1 MSLTKPTKRLIIER
15 CLNHHGKKFKPLRII
30 TRLFALSIYL
40 KMNSYLR
47 YFQLE
52 KIIIALAIK
61 IKLLYNREVD
71 LNKLYFS
78 TMMKKVIFTLVFLVG
93 IASYTYGQSIATSAL
108 GSTNLDNFSFVGFDG
123 LGYDYFI
130 KDNVFSK
137 KSETQTWEYKN
148 VALGKISAVDLINP
162 LKIVLFYEDFNTIII
177 VDNQL
182 NEIQKFNLFDLDSS
196 IFASKV
202 GMAAQNKFWIY
213 NALTQQI
220 ILFDY
225 LNSTYK
231 NVGNPVQESVKFTQS
246 SFNEFYWIDEVNNWY
261 SIDIFG
267 KITLLANVPVFD
279 KVQVIDNDRL
289 LFSKGDKLYCLN
301 NVTKTVYQIEIV
313 EKTFENFYFKDQIL
327 AIFTDQQIKK
337 YKIKLP

>member
-1 MSLTKPTKRLIIER
+1 M
-15 CLNHHGKKFKPLRII
+15 
-30 TRLFALSIYL
+30 
-40 KMNSYLR
+40 
-47 YFQLE
+47 
-52 KIIIALAIK
+52 
-61 IKLLYNREVD
+61 
-71 LNKLYFS
+71 LYFS
-78 TMMKKVIFTLVFLVG
+78 IMMKKVLSILMLFVFLVQG
-93 IASYTYGQSIATSAL
+93 IQCQTIKTTAL
-108 GSTNLDNFSFVGFDG
+108 STTPLDNATFVGFDG

-137 KSETQTWEYKN
+137 RDAVQTWEYKN
-148 VALGKISAVDLINP
+148 VALGKISAVDIINP

-220 ILFDY
+220 MLFDY
-225 LNSTYK
+225 LNTTYK
-231 NVGNPVQESVKFTQS
+231 NVGNPVQESVTFTQS

-267 KITLLANVPVFD
+267 KSTLLATIPVFD
-279 KVQVIDNDRL
+279 KVQVVDNDHL
-289 LFSKGDKLYCLN
+289 LFSKSDVLYCLN
-301 NVTKTVYQIEIV
+301 ALTKTVYQIEIV
-313 EKTFENFYFKDQIL
+313 EKTFQDFYFKDQIL
-327 AIFTDQQIKK
+327 AIFTDQQVKTFK
-337 YKIKLP
+337 LKLP

>member
-1 MSLTKPTKRLIIER
+1 
-15 CLNHHGKKFKPLRII
+15 
-30 TRLFALSIYL
+30 
-40 KMNSYLR
+40 
-47 YFQLE
+47 
-52 KIIIALAIK
+52 
-61 IKLLYNREVD
+61 
-71 LNKLYFS
+71 
-78 TMMKKVIFTLVFLVG
+78 MMKKVIYTLILFVG
-93 IASYTYGQSIATSAL
+93 FVNYVQGQTIKTSAL
-108 GSTNLDNFSFVGFDG
+108 GTTNLDNFTFVGFDG
-123 LGYDYFI
+123 LGFDYFI

-137 KSETQTWEYKN
+137 KGENQTWEYKN
-148 VALGKISAVDLINP
+148 VALGKITEVDIINP
-162 LKIVLFYEDFNTIII
+162 LKILLFYEDFNTVII

-231 NVGNPVQESVKFTQS
+231 NVGNPVKESVTFTQS
-246 SFNEFYWIDEVNNWY
+246 SFNDFYWIDEVNNWY

-267 KITLLANVPVFD
+267 KSTLLATIPVFD

-313 EKTFENFYFKDQIL
+313 EKTFQNFYFKDQIL
-327 AIFTDQQIKK
+327 AIFTDQQIKSFK
-337 YKIKLP
+337 LKLP

>member
-1 MSLTKPTKRLIIER
+1 MESK
-15 CLNHHGKKFKPLRII
+15 
-30 TRLFALSIYL
+30 
-40 KMNSYLR
+40 
-47 YFQLE
+47 
-52 KIIIALAIK
+52 IK
-61 IKLLYNREVD
+61 IKSSPFLV

-78 TMMKKVIFTLVFLVG
+78 TMMKKVIYTLILFVG
-93 IASYTYGQSIATSAL
+93 FVNYVQGQTIKTSAL
-108 GSTNLDNFSFVGFDG
+108 GTTSLDNFTFVGFDG
-123 LGYDYFI
+123 LGFDYFI

-137 KSETQTWEYKN
+137 KGENQTWEYKN
-148 VALGKISAVDLINP
+148 VALGKITEVDIINP
-162 LKIVLFYEDFNTIII
+162 LKILLFYEDFNTVII

-231 NVGNPVQESVKFTQS
+231 NVGNPVQESVTFTQS

-267 KITLLANVPVFD
+267 KSTLLATIPVFD

-313 EKTFENFYFKDQIL
+313 EKTFQNFYFKDQIL
-327 AIFTDQQIKK
+327 AIFTDQQIKSFK
-337 YKIKLP
+337 LKLP